1 MIAHKLSKL
10 AMISL
15 LLLVSAVMLVP
26 LTGDAEDKDSD
37 AMALER
43 MNAHANAN
51 PKDIQ
56 AMFMRAVM
64 LAEQNRRE
72 DAIKAFVEMTERYP
86 HLPEPYN
93 NLAVLYADQGQ
104 FDKARKALE
113 SAIKTHPSYATAHEN
128 LGDIYAKMAS
138 EAYDKALQLDTA
150 NTRAQTKLA
159 LIKDIF
165 VGANRTAIAT
175 NKIPDT
181 GKPVQA
187 KPSEPRQPEPLKP
200 MESSRP
206 ANVSSI
212 EENKLTTAKND
223 KSSLASKDTNVSR
236 VSAGDERDSVEASIR
251 KWAAAW
257 SAKQVDA
264 YLASYASSFKPPKD
278 ESREAWEQNRRQR
291 INKPGSIQ
299 VDISNLQVQVKGLT
313 ARVTFKQHYRA
324 TKLTQRTN
332 KTLLMVQVDGRWL
345 IEQEITDR

>member
-1 MIAHKLSKL
+1 MIVC
-10 AMISL
+10 IL
-15 LLLVSAVMLVP
+15 LMSAVMLMP
-26 LTGDAEDKDSD
+26 FTTDAEERDSD

-64 LAEQNRRE
+64 LAEQNKRE
-72 DAIKAFVEMTERYP
+72 EAIKAFVEMTERYP

-138 EAYDKALQLDTA
+138 EAYDKALQLDNA

-165 VGANRTAIAT
+165 VSANRTAAAGS
-175 NKIPDT
+175 KMPDPT
-181 GKPVQA
+181 KPVQA
-187 KPSEPRQPEPLKP
+187 KLQEPKQPEPSKP
-200 MESSRP
+200 SELGKPTTASS
-206 ANVSSI
+206 S
-212 EENKLTTAKND
+212 EENKPSSSKNEKLVAVTKESAAG
-223 KSSLASKDTNVSR
+223 KSNSVE
-236 VSAGDERDSVEASIR
+236 ERDAVETAVR
-251 KWAAAW
+251 KWAASW
-257 SAKQVDA
+257 SAKQVDS
-264 YLASYASSFKPPKD
+264 YLASYASSFKPPKN
-278 ESREAWEQNRRQR
+278 ESREGWEQSRRQR

-299 VDISNLQVQVKGLT
+299 VNISNLQVQIKGQT
-313 ARVTFKQHYRA
+313 AIASFKQQYHA
-324 TKLTQRTN
+324 TNLSQRTS
-332 KTLLMVQVDGRWL
+332 KTLHMVRVDGRWL
-345 IEQEITDR
+345 IEQELTDR

>member
-1 MIAHKLSKL
+1 M
-10 AMISL
+10 
-15 LLLVSAVMLVP
+15 P

-138 EAYDKALQLDTA
+138 EAYDKALQLDTG

-165 VGANRTAIAT
+165 VSTNRTVAAT
-175 NKIPDT
+175 NKLPDT
-181 GKPVQA
+181 IKPVQA
-187 KPSEPRQPEPLKP
+187 KLLEPKQAEPVKP
-200 MESSRP
+200 QESGKP
-206 ANVSSI
+206 ANVGSS
-212 EENKLTTAKND
+212 EETKLSSAKND
-223 KSSLASKDTNVSR
+223 KLALVAKESTAGKL
-236 VSAGDERDSVEASIR
+236 SADDERDSVEAAVR
-251 KWAAAW
+251 KWAASW
-257 SAKQVDA
+257 SAKQVDS
-264 YLASYASSFKPPKD
+264 YLASYAGSFKPPKN
-278 ESREAWEQNRRQR
+278 ESREGWEQSRRQR

-299 VDISNLQVQVKGLT
+299 VNISNLQVQIKGQT
-313 ARVTFKQHYRA
+313 AIASFKQQYHA
-324 TKLTQRTN
+324 SNLSQRTS
-332 KTLLMVQVDGRWL
+332 KTLHMVRMDGRWL
-345 IEQEITDR
+345 IEQELTDR